1 MQAQSS
7 ARTAREQP
15 IAARPS
21 RRRQRG
27 ATACARRFRT
37 LFLAAALAAA
47 PLTGFAQGSGAQG
60 SDAQSPASQ
69 SGDDDVAALFESTP
83 EEFVVA
89 NAQFVLMHE
98 LAHLVIDEK
107 AVPILG
113 PEESAADYIA
123 AMMLIRPRTV
133 PPEGPDAL
141 LHVAVSTADGFALAW
156 RRREQAGAAVP
167 YWDNHS
173 LTVQRF
179 STLACLLYGSNPTRF
194 AVVLERL
201 QMPPARARA
210 CVREYEQAAHA
221 IDWLFD
227 TYARKEGDPPGA
239 SIEVRFER
247 PPTMT
252 SVRMRDAIE
261 RQGFIERTFSFF
273 NEVVALDE
281 PATFVMRSCRLP
293 QAMWLPET
301 RELVFCYELL
311 DAYLAMGLERAEE
324 AKESGLLPPAD

>member
-1 MQAQSS
+1 MSTPDRNA
-7 ARTAREQP
+7 T
-15 IAARPS
+15 AARPKAVRS
-21 RRRQRG
+21 IRAWG
-27 ATACARRFRT
+27 ARRIARVA
-37 LFLAAALAAA
+37 LLLGLAAAS
-47 PLTGFAQGSGAQG
+47 TGGAQPDG
-60 SDAQSPASQ
+60 EDPAR
-69 SGDDDVAALFESTP
+69 LFETTP
-83 EEFVVA
+83 EQFVVA

-107 AVPILG
+107 RVPILG

-141 LHVAVSTADGFALAW
+141 LQVAVSTAEGFALAW
-156 RRREQAGAAVP
+156 RRRERIGAELP

-179 STLACLLYGSNPTRF
+179 STLACLLYGSNPERF
-194 AVVLERL
+194 SILVERL
-201 QMPPARARA
+201 DMPEARARS
-210 CVREYEQAAHA
+210 CVKEYERAAHA

-227 TYARKEGDPPGA
+227 TYARKPTDPPGA
-239 SIEVRFER
+239 PIEIRFEE
-247 PPTMT
+247 PPTLT

-261 RQGFIERTFSFF
+261 RQGFIERTFRFF

-301 RELVFCYELL
+301 RELVLCYELL
-311 DAYLAMGLERAEE
+311 DAYMAMGLERSQARER
-324 AKESGLLPPAD
+324 GPAGSAD

>member
-1 MQAQSS
+1 M
-7 ARTAREQP
+7 
-15 IAARPS
+15 AAADTPHGFCRS
-21 RRRQRG
+21 NLVRG
-27 ATACARRFRT
+27 ARCLRRIPRVVALLVGT
-37 LFLAAALAAA
+37 LAAATVAA
-47 PLTGFAQGSGAQG
+47 QR
-60 SDAQSPASQ
+60 DD
-69 SGDDDVAALFESTP
+69 GDDPARLFESTP
-83 EEFVVA
+83 EQFVVA

-107 AVPILG
+107 QVPILG

-141 LHVAVSTADGFALAW
+141 LQVAVSTAEGFALAW
-156 RRREQAGAAVP
+156 RRRERIGAELP

-179 STLACLLYGSNPTRF
+179 STLACLLYGSSPERF
-194 AVVLERL
+194 SILVERL
-201 QMPPARARA
+201 EMPEARARA
-210 CVREYEQAAHA
+210 CVREYERAAHA

-227 TYARKEGDPPGA
+227 TYARKPTDPPGA
-239 SIEVRFER
+239 PVEIRFEQ
-247 PPTMT
+247 PPTLT

-261 RQGFIERTFSFF
+261 RQGFVERTFRFF

-311 DAYLAMGLERAEE
+311 DAYMAMGLERSQAERGAAE
-324 AKESGLLPPAD
+324 PSD

>member
-1 MQAQSS
+1 MIRAMKSQY
-7 ARTAREQP
+7 TAPAGRATPRVPGRQVRSRFAKLVLLV
-15 IAARPS
+15 AAPV
-21 RRRQRG
+21 
-27 ATACARRFRT
+27 
-37 LFLAAALAAA
+37 AAFVFAAA
-47 PLTGFAQGSGAQG
+47 PAGAQQG
-60 SDAQSPASQ
+60 EPEAVRDRAASAPRDGDAVQ
-69 SGDDDVAALFESTP
+69 LFESTP

-107 AVPILG
+107 RVPILG

-141 LHVAVSTADGFALAW
+141 LQVAVNTADGFALAW
-156 RRREQAGAAVP
+156 RRREQIGVALP
-167 YWDNHS
+167 YWDSHS

-179 STLACLLYGSNPTRF
+179 STLACLLYGSNPERF
-194 AVVLERL
+194 SVLLERL
-201 QMPPARARA
+201 DMPAARARG

-227 TYARKEGDPPGA
+227 TYARKPGDPPGA
-239 SIEVRFER
+239 PIEVRFER
-247 PPTMT
+247 PPTLA

-261 RQGFIERTFSFF
+261 RQGFVERTFRFF

-281 PATFVMRSCRLP
+281 PATFVMRSCRVP
-293 QAMWLPET
+293 QAMWIPEA
-301 RELVFCYELL
+301 RELVLCYELL
-311 DAYLAMGLERAEE
+311 DAYMAMGLERAAE
-324 AKESGLLPPAD
+324 ADKRSLTAPRD